1 MRYRKLMIALTLLT
15 ALFTTSCRSSRQMT
29 TELIRKEVVHDTVFR
44 YRTLSVQDT
53 ILVRES
59 ITVVLSSDS
68 TEKSRTTI
76 IYREHTRNSA
86 AAEQETRV
94 LESERLSEDHTTDIQ
109 TGRQLKRRGWK
120 AFLWGFGLGILV
132 ITIVII
138 FVRLR
143 KR

>member
-1 MRYRKLMIALTLLT
+1 
-15 ALFTTSCRSSRQMT
+15 MT

-53 ILVRES
+53 IFVRES
-59 ITVVLSSDS
+59 ITVVLSPDS

-94 LESERLSEDHTTDIQ
+94 LESSRLSEDHTTDIQ
-109 TGRQLKRRGWK
+109 TTGGQLKRRGWK
-120 AFLWGFGLGILV
+120 AFLWGFGLGIIV
-132 ITIVII
+132 ITVVII
-138 FVRLR
+138 IVRLR

>member
-1 MRYRKLMIALTLLT
+1 
-15 ALFTTSCRSSRQMT
+15 MT
-29 TELIRKEVVHDTVFR
+29 TETIRKEFVHDTVFR

-53 ILVRES
+53 IFLRES
-59 ITVVLSSDS
+59 ITVVLSPDS

-109 TGRQLKRRGWK
+109 TGIQPKRRGWK
-120 AFLWGFGLGILV
+120 AFLWGFGLGIIV
-132 ITIVII
+132 ITVVII
-138 FVRLR
+138 IVRLR

>member
-1 MRYRKLMIALTLLT
+1 
-15 ALFTTSCRSSRQMT
+15 MT

-53 ILVRES
+53 IFVRES
-59 ITVVLSSDS
+59 ITVVLSPDS

-76 IYREHTRNSA
+76 IYRDHTRNSA

-94 LESERLSEDHTTDIQ
+94 LESSRLSEEHSTDIQ
-109 TGRQLKRRGWK
+109 TNTGASGTGGKRVK
-120 AFLWGFGLGILV
+120 AFFWGAGIGSLLAIV
-132 ITIVII
+132 VTIAVTI
-138 FVRLR
+138 FVRSR

>member
-1 MRYRKLMIALTLLT
+1 
-15 ALFTTSCRSSRQMT
+15 MT
-29 TELIRKEVVHDTVFR
+29 TETIRKEFVHDTVFR

-53 ILVRES
+53 IFLRES

-94 LESERLSEDHTTDIQ
+94 LESSRLSEDHTTDIQ
-109 TGRQLKRRGWK
+109 TTGGQLKRRGWK
-120 AFLWGFGLGILV
+120 AFLCGLGIGVLLAIVVVV
-132 ITIVII
+132 I
-138 FVRLR
+138 VRLR